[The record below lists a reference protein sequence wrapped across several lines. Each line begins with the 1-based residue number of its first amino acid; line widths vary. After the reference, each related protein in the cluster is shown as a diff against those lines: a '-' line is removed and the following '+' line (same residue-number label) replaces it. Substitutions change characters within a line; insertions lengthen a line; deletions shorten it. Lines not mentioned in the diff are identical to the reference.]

1 MRITKPWRLALRPAL
16 LWGMVLLL
24 AGCAT
29 TPAPISTA
37 QQLTGQEGA
46 VVFKFITNG
55 SAASDPAETLSSIT
69 LRRELAPGAT
79 ATPQDTAVLT
89 RSREVTNTTAVF
101 SGMVAPGRYRVSH
114 ATGYAGNTTYTFPL
128 GSNFTPFSVKKGEV
142 SLLGTML
149 VQPLEGTRFVVGYV
163 PPDAELTQ
171 TFEVLF
177 PALAQQ
183 TRGQPVNTFEPSTTL
198 TQRIAVAPLF
208 KQMTT
213 AYNGLQATSDGTLLA
228 GSKMGRVIWRKT
240 GENRWRTLHLDT
252 WREVLS
258 VRTYRDGL
266 LAAGEE
272 GLLRYSADEGKTW
285 KALTPPDQGLIAVAE
300 PLPNGKVIAL
310 VRRNTNWSAYV
321 SDDLMAGNW
330 RKVGVFQQERSLNV
344 PWQNAIALASGNRAG
359 IMMPNGEYLVVDGSS
374 ETIERRST
382 GVSTFGAQVMPDGML
397 VVQGGTMTRT
407 TMVSTDGGKTWTDLN
422 TSRFVV
428 AITFANPKTAYAI
441 GPVDPGIFAGT
452 YALMVSRD
460 GAKTWKKAGEVPGG
474 KPGDTRNLFVDRT
487 DGSLLAFMQ
496 NGQVMRSTDEGK
508 TWTRNL

>member
-1 MRITKPWRLALRPAL
+1 MTRRRAHLRFACLGVLA
-16 LWGMVLLL
+16 WLL

-29 TPAPISTA
+29 APAPISTA

-55 SAASDPAETLSSIT
+55 STASDPAETLSSIT

-79 ATPQDTAVLT
+79 ATPQDTAVLS
-89 RSREVTNTTAVF
+89 RSREMTHTTAVF
-101 SGMVAPGRYRVSH
+101 SGMVPPGHYRVSH
-114 ATGYAGNTTYTFPL
+114 ATGFAGNITYTFPL
-128 GSNFTPFSVKKGEV
+128 SNNFTPFQVKKGEV

-149 VQPLEGTRFVVGYV
+149 VQPLEGSRFVVGYV

-183 TRGQPVNTFEPSTTL
+183 TRGQPVNTFESSPTL
-198 TQRIAVAPLF
+198 TQRAAVAPLF
-208 KQMTT
+208 KQMST
-213 AYNGLQATSDGTLLA
+213 AYNGLQGSANGTVLA
-228 GSKMGRVIWRKT
+228 GSKMGRVIWRKA
-240 GENRWRTLHLDT
+240 GEPRWRTLHIET
-252 WREVLS
+252 WKEVLS

-285 KALTPPDQGLIAVAE
+285 QALTPPDAGLIAVAE
-300 PLPNGKVIAL
+300 PLPNGKVITL
-310 VRRNTNWSAYV
+310 VRRNTTWTAYA
-321 SDDLMAGNW
+321 SDDLMAGQW
-330 RKVGVFQQERSLNV
+330 RKLGTFQQERSLNV

-359 IMMPNGEYLVVDGSS
+359 IMMPNGEYLVVDGQS

-407 TMVSTDGGKTWTDLN
+407 TLVSADGGNTWTDLN
-422 TSRFVV
+422 TSRFLL
-428 AITFANPKTAYAI
+428 AITFANPKTAYAVA
-441 GPVDPGIFAGT
+441 PVDPGIFPGP

-460 GAKTWKKAGEVPGG
+460 GAKTWKKSGELPGAL
-474 KPGDTRNLFVDRT
+474 PGHVRNLLIDRT
-487 DGSLLAFMQ
+487 DNSLLAFMQ

-508 TWTRNL
+508 TWARSL